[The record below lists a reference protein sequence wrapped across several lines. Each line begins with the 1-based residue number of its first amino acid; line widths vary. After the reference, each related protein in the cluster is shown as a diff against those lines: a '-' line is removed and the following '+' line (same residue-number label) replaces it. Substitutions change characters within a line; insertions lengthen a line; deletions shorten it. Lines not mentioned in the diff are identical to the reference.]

1 MFSLG
6 DPERESQLMN
16 TTKTQAYVSP
26 VTEHKVDAINFQP
39 DVKLQSSVVTD
50 HNKMKMM
57 FQHIINIFH
66 FSFTL

>member
-26 VTEHKVDAINFQP
+26 VTEHKVEQ
-39 DVKLQSSVVTD
+39 LT
-50 HNKMKMM
+50 
-57 FQHIINIFH
+57 
-66 FSFTL
+66 FSLT